1 MTVQIWEER
10 EPGPK
15 VVYESKGFSNHSVVN
30 FFMESHLKLYSI
42 HLITRLFLI
51 YLHFKLAGAP
61 RVFECEF
68 RMFLIPL
75 SRGFPGGYLRQAIS
89 PVKWHYS
96 HTHMI
101 LHIVARDF
109 QNMSQAWT
117 GNKKE
122 GRYLI
127 SLWSWGML
135 KIIVRSE
142 FIWFSMQHFYYV
154 NFSVFLNIPMCR
166 RWIKIE
172 LKKINFM
179 KACVYKSLR
188 ISKVVSLAHLG

>member
-1 MTVQIWEER
+1 MSTRGHFWDSNTSNWLKY
-10 EPGPK
+10 PWLK
-15 VVYESKGFSNHSVVN
+15 SKGQKEAVLIPYVRFP
-30 FFMESHLKLYSI
+30 LSI
-42 HLITRLFLI
+42 TSSLDLI
-51 YLHFKLAGAP
+51 YLHFKLAGA
-61 RVFECEF
+61 VFECEF
-68 RMFLIPL
+68 RMFLTQWC
-75 SRGFPGGYLRQAIS
+75 RGFPGGYLRQAIS

-127 SLWSWGML
+127 SLYSWGML

-142 FIWFSMQHFYYV
+142 FIWFSMQHFYYLCKFYIV
-154 NFSVFLNIPMCR
+154 
-166 RWIKIE
+166 
-172 LKKINFM
+172 
-179 KACVYKSLR
+179 
-188 ISKVVSLAHLG
+188 